1 MFQVMDNP
9 STKMSK
15 QKSYKSP
22 VRKLLK
28 FFEKSRDNWKEK
40 YQITKKENK
49 QLKDKLRVLEASK
62 QKWKSE
68 AMIFRKQLKQNSSMT
83 ENTLSDTDT
92 TKKNKI

>member
-1 MFQVMDNP
+1 MFQVMDTPN
-9 STKMSK
+9 TRMSE
-15 QKSYKSP
+15 QKNYKSP

-40 YQITKKENK
+40 YQLTKKENK

-68 AMIFRKQLKQNSSMT
+68 AMTFRKKLKQSSAVI
-83 ENTLSDTDT
+83 ENIPPDTDT
-92 TKKNKI
+92 PKKNRI